1 MDRRLII
8 AAVVIL
14 SLLVALYVINNRAG
28 SKDIKSIHKAA
39 WSGIDVEKLATLS
52 ANPKG
57 VALIQDYLVK
67 SSEQNKAVLTVFQR
81 KGDSYV
87 RIATTVP
94 MENGKP
100 AIGTKLDPSS
110 PAFLSLQQK
119 GLYEGTSEL
128 FGLKYSD
135 IYRSVING
143 EFVIFTGVRI

>member
-1 MDRRLII
+1 MDQRVII

-14 SLLVALYVINNRAG
+14 ALLVALYVMNNNTG
-28 SKDIKSIHKAA
+28 SKDIKSTHKAA
-39 WSGIDVEKLATLS
+39 WSGMDVEKLATLS
-52 ANPKG
+52 SNPKG
-57 VALIQDYLVK
+57 VSLIQDYLVK
-67 SSEQNKAVLTVFQR
+67 SSKQNKVVLTVFQR

-94 MENGKP
+94 MENGQL

-119 GLYEGTSEL
+119 GSYEGTSEL

-135 IYRSVING
+135 IYQSIING
-143 EFVIFTGVRI
+143 EFVIFTGVKI